1 MPGYPGGTPVM
12 GPGVTPDMAN
22 NPNGAPSVPS
32 TPDVSATSATNEI
45 SKITIVCRALLADKE
60 ITYTLQNELK
70 NSPLFDPAQTQLSTQ
85 SIPEDQTGTFS
96 FAVSVALKQP
106 LKF

>member
-1 MPGYPGGTPVM
+1 MPVSPNRMPVV
-12 GPGVTPDMAN
+12 GPGMSQESVYNSNPSSIPLTPDA
-22 NPNGAPSVPS
+22 SS
-32 TPDVSATSATNEI
+32 TSATNEI
-45 SKITIVCRALLADKE
+45 SKITIVCRALLVDKE

-85 SIPEDQTGTFS
+85 SIPDEQTGTFS